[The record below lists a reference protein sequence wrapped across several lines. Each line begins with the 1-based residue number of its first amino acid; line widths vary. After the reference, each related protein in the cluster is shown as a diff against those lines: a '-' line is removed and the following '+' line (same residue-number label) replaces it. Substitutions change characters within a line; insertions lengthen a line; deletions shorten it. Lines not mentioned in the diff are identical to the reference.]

1 MGDMPRRVTLMRTM
15 KTTVMA
21 RGSTVGQENRT
32 EAMEEADT
40 GTIIAAMKMRIM
52 KRMKMMRTRKMREKK
67 GGGETVRRVRG
78 ERSEMK
84 RVEQEWEKRKMVLR
98 SVVQI
103 KKRVMTMPRVM
114 MEMKMIVRMKMKMF
128 YKGGDD

>member
-67 GGGETVRRVRG
+67 GKEKTGPVPKKKKFRTNKIQLPN
-78 ERSEMK
+78 RS
-84 RVEQEWEKRKMVLR
+84 
-98 SVVQI
+98 
-103 KKRVMTMPRVM
+103 
-114 MEMKMIVRMKMKMF
+114 
-128 YKGGDD
+128 